1 MFSGLP
7 MITICI
13 IPSLGILDLG
23 LVRQIDME
31 LSQKRTE
38 ILCIDLLNL
47 IYGLT

>member
-7 MITICI
+7 MITLCI
-13 IPSLGILDLG
+13 ILSLGILDLG